1 MIFYKKTK
9 TIEKKWMKIN
19 YRKATLADIPM
30 MQKLIAPEVL
40 SGIILERSDDELA
53 TNIRSYQL
61 VHQDDELVGFNAL
74 HIHTATLAEIRSLVI
89 KDSFRGKQIGENLV
103 LKTLEEA
110 LLLGLERV
118 LSLTYKQSFFER
130 LGFVEIPKESL
141 PEHKIWADCIK
152 CKHFPICNE
161 VSLIKTI

>member
-1 MIFYKKTK
+1 
-9 TIEKKWMKIN
+9 MKIDFI
-19 YRKATLADIPM
+19 KAKLSDIPK
-30 MQKLIAPEVL
+30 MQQLVLPEVQN
-40 SGIILERSDDELA
+40 GIILDRNDDEVA
-53 TNIRSYQL
+53 TNIRSYTL
-61 VHQDDELVGFNAL
+61 AFVNGELVGFTAL
-74 HIHTATLAEIRSLVI
+74 HIHTAYLAEIRSLIV
-89 KDSFRGKQIGENLV
+89 KDGFRGKKIGEALINKV
-103 LKTLEEA
+103 LEEA
-110 LLLGLERV
+110 KLLGVQRI